1 MKKRNKLLSG
11 EEIPI
16 EKFLRSVGFH
26 RLRKTQTDLSAQKEL
41 RKQKQRR
48 SCRA

>member
-1 MKKRNKLLSG
+1 MKKWNRLSPG

-26 RLRKTQTDLSAQKEL
+26 RLRKKQTDLSGQKEL
-41 RKQKQRR
+41 RKEKQRR
-48 SCRA
+48 SCLA